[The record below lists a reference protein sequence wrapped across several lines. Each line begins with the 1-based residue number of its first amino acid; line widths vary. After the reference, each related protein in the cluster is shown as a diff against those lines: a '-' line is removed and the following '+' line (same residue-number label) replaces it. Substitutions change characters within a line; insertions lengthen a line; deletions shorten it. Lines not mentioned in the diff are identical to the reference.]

1 MKKTFKVG
9 MILALISFAAT
20 SFIACKNDDDDD
32 ESETVSTFAGVEVE
46 NVNLNGITNLELKN
60 YSYKVVFSVPA
71 ADGENWTASLA
82 FDENDFETDNDGNTI
97 EGELYELGSLSNTQ
111 GTGGENLHF
120 MYTRMRTIILMMQLS
135 PLPTMA
141 RLLQRRFLSLR

>member
-32 ESETVSTFAGVEVE
+32 ESETVKTFDGVEVE
-46 NVNLNGITNLELKN
+46 KVNLNETTSLELKN

-71 ADGENWTASLA
+71 EKGE
-82 FDENDFETDNDGNTI
+82 E
-97 EGELYELGSLSNTQ
+97 
-111 GTGGENLHF
+111 
-120 MYTRMRTIILMMQLS
+120 
-135 PLPTMA
+135 
-141 RLLQRRFLSLR
+141 